1 MINEVSDEVAWEILM
16 AVICDDE
23 VANHAISDIA
33 QERGMTV
40 NELVDYLADKF
51 TQGAFIYK
59 IYNLQTKRL
68 EQDITNLQETS

>member
-16 AVICDDE
+16 AVISDDE

-51 TQGAFIYK
+51 IKGTFMYK
-59 IYNLQTKRL
+59 IHDKAFRTKYY
-68 EQDITNLQETS
+68 